1 MSLDTEHLRLVEAM
15 LFAADRPLPEVVL
28 AGKLPEGTDLSAILA
43 RLQADYA
50 GRGVN
55 LVRRGDA
62 WAFRTAPDLA
72 GSLAVEQTQV
82 RRLSRAAIEVLAI
95 IAYNQPVTRAE
106 IEEVRGVA
114 LSKGTLDLLFEAGW
128 IRPRGRRRTVGKPL
142 QWGTTDAFLD
152 HFGLESLEDL
162 PSLKEL
168 KAAGLLDTRPA
179 ANAYGNRA
187 VDGLVPVD
195 VDEPEEEPE
204 LDLGHD
210 EEDEYGLAE

>member
-1 MSLDTEHLRLVEAM
+1 MSVELEHLRLVEAM
-15 LFAADRPLPEVVL
+15 LFASSAPLDERSL
-28 AGKLPEGTDLSAILA
+28 AEKLPEGIDVAAVLGE
-43 RLQADYA
+43 LQGQYA
-50 GRGVN
+50 ARGVN
-55 LVRRGDA
+55 LVHRGDK

-72 GSLAVEQTQV
+72 GQLAIEQTHT

-95 IAYNQPVTRAE
+95 VAYNQPITRAE

-114 LSKGTLDLLFEAGW
+114 LSKGTLDILFEAGW
-128 IRPRGRRRTVGKPL
+128 IRPRGRRRTVGRPL
-142 QWGTTDAFLD
+142 QWGTSDSFLD

-179 ANAYGNRA
+179 AESYGNRA

-195 VDEPEEEPE
+195 TDEEEAEPE
-204 LDLGHD
+204 LDLLDDDDLLGI
-210 EEDEYGLAE
+210 AE